1 LTFYISEGFFLFLL
15 TELNGERAGASV
27 VAKRQGY
34 RVGHA
39 GYVSEFEQFMDKF
52 LGEHPEVVEDQRRG
66 WYIFWNRK
74 VDFEELNKASED
86 SVPTKGYDY
95 F

>member
-1 LTFYISEGFFLFLL
+1 MF
-15 TELNGERAGASV
+15 
-27 VAKRQGY
+27 AKRQGY

-74 VDFEELNKASED
+74 VDLEELNKASED
-86 SVPTKGYDY
+86 SVATKGYDY